1 MFGKLLLL
9 SILVS
14 RLLFSYIRKSRFPR
28 SSATDVGITM
38 LEASARAGLNSAVTN
53 TRVLSMSVYLR
64 RP

>member
-14 RLLFSYIRKSRFPR
+14 RLLFSYIRQSRFPR
-28 SSATDVGITM
+28 SSATDVGIKM
-38 LEASARAGLNSAVTN
+38 LEASARAGLNSAVT
-53 TRVLSMSVYLR
+53 RVLSMSVYIR